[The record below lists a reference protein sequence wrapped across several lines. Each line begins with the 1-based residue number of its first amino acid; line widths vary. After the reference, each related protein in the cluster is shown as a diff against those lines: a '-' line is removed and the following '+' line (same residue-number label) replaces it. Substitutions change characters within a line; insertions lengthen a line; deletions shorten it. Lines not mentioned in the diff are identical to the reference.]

1 MSREVGESIFLG
13 LLSRVEE
20 AEEKAKVYRTLAE
33 ILVERPDDVEFI
45 ARAVK
50 DPAVVRVI
58 SVIYSLYEAGQ
69 FELARE
75 IENFFAL
82 LAGASRG
89 DR

>member
-1 MSREVGESIFLG
+1 MG
-13 LLSRVEE
+13 LLSRAEE

-33 ILVERPDDVEFI
+33 ILAERPDVEFI
-45 ARAVK
+45 VRAVK

-75 IENFFAL
+75 VLEEFEHL
-82 LAGASRG
+82 VG
-89 DR
+89 

>member
-1 MSREVGESIFLG
+1 MERSAMKGEAVFLG
-13 LLSRVEE
+13 LLSRAEE

-33 ILVERPDDVEFI
+33 ILAEHPDVEFI

-58 SVIYSLYEAGQ
+58 FVIYSLYEAGQ

-75 IENFFAL
+75 VLEFFEGL
-82 LAGASRG
+82 VG
-89 DR
+89 

>member
-1 MSREVGESIFLG
+1 MEGSAMKEAVLG
-13 LLSRVEE
+13 LLSAAEE

-33 ILVERPDDVEFI
+33 ILAEHPDVEFI

-75 IENFFAL
+75 VLEEFED
-82 LAGASRG
+82 LAG
-89 DR
+89 